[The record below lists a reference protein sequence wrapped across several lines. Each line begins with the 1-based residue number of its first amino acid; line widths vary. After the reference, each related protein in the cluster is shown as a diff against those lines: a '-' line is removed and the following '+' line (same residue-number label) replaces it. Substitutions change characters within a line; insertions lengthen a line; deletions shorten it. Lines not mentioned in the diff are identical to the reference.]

1 MASCRPRST
10 TRHPIPRATWTTCR
24 TRRAG
29 LRSGWRCP
37 TRLHSAGP
45 TRSWSLVAGRAEVTA
60 QEVADGLK
68 EIMAARLGLPP
79 EQLVPGARLVE
90 DLGLDS
96 LDAVELAIS
105 VERKF
110 DIEVPEEE
118 LTKLKTV
125 GDMVALV
132 ESRLPQAAG

>member
-1 MASCRPRST
+1 MA
-10 TRHPIPRATWTTCR
+10 AQD
-24 TRRAG
+24 
-29 LRSGWRCP
+29 
-37 TRLHSAGP
+37 
-45 TRSWSLVAGRAEVTA
+45 VTN
-60 QEVADGLK
+60 GLK
-68 EIMAARLGLPP
+68 EIMAARLGLPV
-79 EQLVPGARLVE
+79 EQLVPEARLVE

-125 GDMVALV
+125 ADMVALV
-132 ESRLPQAAG
+132 ESRLPQAPG

>member
-1 MASCRPRST
+1 V
-10 TRHPIPRATWTTCR
+10 ATQGVTE
-24 TRRAG
+24 G
-29 LRSGWRCP
+29 LR
-37 TRLHSAGP
+37 
-45 TRSWSLVAGRAEVTA
+45 
-60 QEVADGLK
+60 
-68 EIMAARLGLPP
+68 EIMAARLGLPA
-79 EQLVPGARLVE
+79 EQLVPEARLVE

-125 GDMVALV
+125 ADMVALV
-132 ESRLPQAAG
+132 QSRMKQAPG

>member
-1 MASCRPRST
+1 
-10 TRHPIPRATWTTCR
+10 
-24 TRRAG
+24 
-29 LRSGWRCP
+29 
-37 TRLHSAGP
+37 
-45 TRSWSLVAGRAEVTA
+45 
-60 QEVADGLK
+60 
-68 EIMAARLGLPP
+68 MAARLGLPA
-79 EQLVPGARLVE
+79 EQLVPEARLVE

-125 GDMVALV
+125 ADMVALV
-132 ESRLPQAAG
+132 ESRVKQAPG

>member
-1 MASCRPRST
+1 V
-10 TRHPIPRATWTTCR
+10 ATQDVA
-24 TRRAG
+24 AG
-29 LRSGWRCP
+29 LR
-37 TRLHSAGP
+37 
-45 TRSWSLVAGRAEVTA
+45 
-60 QEVADGLK
+60 

-79 EQLVPGARLVE
+79 EQLVPEARLVE

-110 DIEVPEEE
+110 DIEVPEDE

-125 GDMVALV
+125 ADMVALV
-132 ESRLPQAAG
+132 ESRVRQAPG

>member
-1 MASCRPRST
+1 MA
-10 TRHPIPRATWTTCR
+10 
-24 TRRAG
+24 
-29 LRSGWRCP
+29 
-37 TRLHSAGP
+37 
-45 TRSWSLVAGRAEVTA
+45 A
-60 QEVADGLK
+60 QDVADGLR
-68 EIMAARLGLPP
+68 EIMSARLGLPP
-79 EQLVPGARLVE
+79 EQLVPEARLVE

-125 GDMVALV
+125 ADMIALV
-132 ESRLPQAAG
+132 ESRVRPAPG

>member
-1 MASCRPRST
+1 MA
-10 TRHPIPRATWTTCR
+10 AQD
-24 TRRAG
+24 
-29 LRSGWRCP
+29 
-37 TRLHSAGP
+37 
-45 TRSWSLVAGRAEVTA
+45 VAA
-60 QEVADGLK
+60 GLK
-68 EIMAARLGLPP
+68 EIMAARLGLPA
-79 EQLVPGARLVE
+79 EQLVPEARLVE

-125 GDMVALV
+125 ADMVALV
-132 ESRLPQAAG
+132 ESRVKQAPG

>member
-1 MASCRPRST
+1 M
-10 TRHPIPRATWTTCR
+10 
-24 TRRAG
+24 
-29 LRSGWRCP
+29 
-37 TRLHSAGP
+37 
-45 TRSWSLVAGRAEVTA
+45 
-60 QEVADGLK
+60 
-68 EIMAARLGLPP
+68 P
-79 EQLVPGARLVE
+79 EARLVE

-125 GDMVALV
+125 ADMVALV
-132 ESRLPQAAG
+132 QSRMKQAPG

>member
-1 MASCRPRST
+1 V
-10 TRHPIPRATWTTCR
+10 ATQDI
-24 TRRAG
+24 AEG
-29 LRSGWRCP
+29 LR
-37 TRLHSAGP
+37 
-45 TRSWSLVAGRAEVTA
+45 
-60 QEVADGLK
+60 
-68 EIMAARLGLPP
+68 EIMAARLGLPA
-79 EQLVPGARLVE
+79 EQLVPEARLVE

-125 GDMVALV
+125 ADMVALV
-132 ESRLPQAAG
+132 ESRVKQAPG

>member
-1 MASCRPRST
+1 V
-10 TRHPIPRATWTTCR
+10 ATQDV
-24 TRRAG
+24 AEG
-29 LRSGWRCP
+29 LR
-37 TRLHSAGP
+37 
-45 TRSWSLVAGRAEVTA
+45 
-60 QEVADGLK
+60 
-68 EIMAARLGLPP
+68 EIMAARLGLPA
-79 EQLVPGARLVE
+79 EQLVPEARLVE

-125 GDMVALV
+125 ADMVALV
-132 ESRLPQAAG
+132 ESRVKQAPG

>member
-1 MASCRPRST
+1 MATQDVAS
-10 TRHPIPRATWTTCR
+10 
-24 TRRAG
+24 G
-29 LRSGWRCP
+29 LR
-37 TRLHSAGP
+37 
-45 TRSWSLVAGRAEVTA
+45 
-60 QEVADGLK
+60 
-68 EIMAARLGLPP
+68 EIMAARLGLPA
-79 EQLVPGARLVE
+79 EQLVPEARLVE

-125 GDMVALV
+125 ADMVALV
-132 ESRLPQAAG
+132 ESRLPQAPG

>member
-1 MASCRPRST
+1 V
-10 TRHPIPRATWTTCR
+10 ATQGV
-24 TRRAG
+24 AEG
-29 LRSGWRCP
+29 LR
-37 TRLHSAGP
+37 
-45 TRSWSLVAGRAEVTA
+45 
-60 QEVADGLK
+60 
-68 EIMAARLGLPP
+68 EIMAARLGLPA
-79 EQLVPGARLVE
+79 EQLVPEARLAE

-125 GDMVALV
+125 ADMVALV
-132 ESRLPQAAG
+132 ESRVKQAPG

>member
-1 MASCRPRST
+1 MA
-10 TRHPIPRATWTTCR
+10 
-24 TRRAG
+24 
-29 LRSGWRCP
+29 
-37 TRLHSAGP
+37 
-45 TRSWSLVAGRAEVTA
+45 A
-60 QEVADGLK
+60 QDVADGLR
-68 EIMAARLGLPP
+68 EIMSARLGLSA
-79 EQLVPGARLVE
+79 EQLVPEAKLVE

-125 GDMVALV
+125 ADMVALV
-132 ESRLPQAAG
+132 ESRLKQAPG

>member
-1 MASCRPRST
+1 V
-10 TRHPIPRATWTTCR
+10 AT
-24 TRRAG
+24 
-29 LRSGWRCP
+29 
-37 TRLHSAGP
+37 
-45 TRSWSLVAGRAEVTA
+45 
-60 QEVADGLK
+60 QDVADGLR
-68 EIMAARLGLPP
+68 EIMSARLGLPA
-79 EQLVPGARLVE
+79 EQLVPEAKLVE

-125 GDMVALV
+125 ADMVALV
-132 ESRLPQAAG
+132 ESRLKQAPG

>member
-1 MASCRPRST
+1 V
-10 TRHPIPRATWTTCR
+10 ATQ
-24 TRRAG
+24 G
-29 LRSGWRCP
+29 
-37 TRLHSAGP
+37 
-45 TRSWSLVAGRAEVTA
+45 
-60 QEVADGLK
+60 VADGLR
-68 EIMAARLGLPP
+68 EIMAARLGLPA
-79 EQLVPGARLVE
+79 EQLVPEARLVE

-125 GDMVALV
+125 ADMVALV
-132 ESRLPQAAG
+132 ESRVKQAPG

>member
-1 MASCRPRST
+1 V
-10 TRHPIPRATWTTCR
+10 ATEDV
-24 TRRAG
+24 AKE
-29 LRSGWRCP
+29 LR
-37 TRLHSAGP
+37 
-45 TRSWSLVAGRAEVTA
+45 
-60 QEVADGLK
+60 

-79 EQLVPGARLVE
+79 EKLVPEAKLVD

-118 LTKLKTV
+118 IPKLKTV
-125 GDMVALV
+125 GDMVAFV
-132 ESRLPQAAG
+132 ESRIKQAPG

>member
-1 MASCRPRST
+1 MAT
-10 TRHPIPRATWTTCR
+10 QGVAE
-24 TRRAG
+24 G
-29 LRSGWRCP
+29 LR
-37 TRLHSAGP
+37 
-45 TRSWSLVAGRAEVTA
+45 
-60 QEVADGLK
+60 
-68 EIMAARLGLPP
+68 EIMAARLGLPV
-79 EQLVPGARLVE
+79 EQLVPEARLVE

-125 GDMVALV
+125 ADMVALV
-132 ESRLPQAAG
+132 QSRVKQAPG

>member
-1 MASCRPRST
+1 V
-10 TRHPIPRATWTTCR
+10 ATQDV
-24 TRRAG
+24 ANG
-29 LRSGWRCP
+29 LR
-37 TRLHSAGP
+37 
-45 TRSWSLVAGRAEVTA
+45 
-60 QEVADGLK
+60 

-79 EQLVPGARLVE
+79 EQLVPEARLVE

-125 GDMVALV
+125 ADMVALV
-132 ESRLPQAAG
+132 ESRLSQAPG

>member
-1 MASCRPRST
+1 V
-10 TRHPIPRATWTTCR
+10 ATQGV
-24 TRRAG
+24 AEG
-29 LRSGWRCP
+29 LR
-37 TRLHSAGP
+37 
-45 TRSWSLVAGRAEVTA
+45 
-60 QEVADGLK
+60 
-68 EIMAARLGLPP
+68 EIMAARLGLPV
-79 EQLVPGARLVE
+79 EQLVPEARLVE

-125 GDMVALV
+125 ADMVALV
-132 ESRLPQAAG
+132 ESRVKQAPG

>member
-1 MASCRPRST
+1 MAT
-10 TRHPIPRATWTTCR
+10 QD
-24 TRRAG
+24 
-29 LRSGWRCP
+29 
-37 TRLHSAGP
+37 
-45 TRSWSLVAGRAEVTA
+45 VAN
-60 QEVADGLK
+60 GLK
-68 EIMAARLGLPP
+68 EIMAARLGLPV
-79 EQLVPGARLVE
+79 EQLVPEARLVE

-125 GDMVALV
+125 ADMVALV
-132 ESRLPQAAG
+132 ESRLPKAPG

>member
-1 MASCRPRST
+1 VAGQDVVE
-10 TRHPIPRATWTTCR
+10 
-24 TRRAG
+24 G
-29 LRSGWRCP
+29 LR
-37 TRLHSAGP
+37 
-45 TRSWSLVAGRAEVTA
+45 
-60 QEVADGLK
+60 
-68 EIMAARLGLPP
+68 EIMAARLGLPA
-79 EQLVPGARLVE
+79 EQLVPEARLVE

-125 GDMVALV
+125 ADMVALV
-132 ESRLPQAAG
+132 ESRVRQAPG

>member
-1 MASCRPRST
+1 MA
-10 TRHPIPRATWTTCR
+10 
-24 TRRAG
+24 
-29 LRSGWRCP
+29 
-37 TRLHSAGP
+37 
-45 TRSWSLVAGRAEVTA
+45 A
-60 QEVADGLK
+60 QDVADGLR
-68 EIMAARLGLPP
+68 EIMSARLGLPA
-79 EQLVPGARLVE
+79 EQLVPEAKLVE

-125 GDMVALV
+125 ADMVALV
-132 ESRLPQAAG
+132 ESRLKQAPG

>member
-1 MASCRPRST
+1 V
-10 TRHPIPRATWTTCR
+10 AT
-24 TRRAG
+24 
-29 LRSGWRCP
+29 
-37 TRLHSAGP
+37 
-45 TRSWSLVAGRAEVTA
+45 
-60 QEVADGLK
+60 QDVADGLR
-68 EIMAARLGLPP
+68 EIMAARLGLPA
-79 EQLVPGARLVE
+79 EQLLPEARLVE

-125 GDMVALV
+125 ADMVALV
-132 ESRLPQAAG
+132 ESRVRQAPG

>member
-1 MASCRPRST
+1 V
-10 TRHPIPRATWTTCR
+10 ATQD
-24 TRRAG
+24 
-29 LRSGWRCP
+29 
-37 TRLHSAGP
+37 
-45 TRSWSLVAGRAEVTA
+45 VAT
-60 QEVADGLK
+60 GLK
-68 EIMAARLGLPP
+68 EIMAARLGLPV

-125 GDMVALV
+125 ADMVALV
-132 ESRLPQAAG
+132 ESRLPQAPG

>member
-1 MASCRPRST
+1 V
-10 TRHPIPRATWTTCR
+10 ATQDV
-24 TRRAG
+24 ANG
-29 LRSGWRCP
+29 LR
-37 TRLHSAGP
+37 
-45 TRSWSLVAGRAEVTA
+45 
-60 QEVADGLK
+60 

-79 EQLVPGARLVE
+79 EQLVPEARLVE

-110 DIEVPEEE
+110 DIEVPEDE

-125 GDMVALV
+125 ADMVALV
-132 ESRLPQAAG
+132 ESRLPQTPG

>member
-1 MASCRPRST
+1 
-10 TRHPIPRATWTTCR
+10 
-24 TRRAG
+24 
-29 LRSGWRCP
+29 
-37 TRLHSAGP
+37 
-45 TRSWSLVAGRAEVTA
+45 VAAQDVVAE
-60 QEVADGLK
+60 LK
-68 EIMAARLGLPP
+68 EIMAARLGLPA
-79 EQLVPGARLVE
+79 EQLVPEARLVE

-125 GDMVALV
+125 ADMVALV
-132 ESRLPQAAG
+132 ESRIRQAPG